1 MQNNNKVTPLG
12 AARKL
17 VHLLQLDNK
26 EVSAIYVYAI
36 LAGLVQLITPLGI
49 QSIIGFVMA
58 GSLSTSIV
66 VLITVVVVGVFLNG
80 LFQIRQLQIIEKI
93 KQKIY
98 TRDALIFADR
108 IPNLNIEKLD
118 KYYLPELVNRFFD
131 TITLQKGIEKIL
143 LEIPAAFIQ
152 IIFGIILL
160 SLYHPIFIA
169 FGIVLLLMLYIILR
183 TTLPQGFT
191 KNMEASDYKYKTA
204 AWLQELARV
213 VKTFKYA
220 QKTSIHVDKTDSLV
234 SNYLFARTGY
244 FKILLT
250 QFWSLVVFKIIIT
263 AAMLI
268 VGVYLLLNQQ
278 INIGQF
284 IAADIVILA
293 VINSVEKL
301 ILTLDKAYDSLTA
314 IEKLNNIKSA
324 ALEDSGNEL
333 VTSKKGIAIGF
344 NGVNFKY
351 PDGKHV
357 LQDVSFNINEG
368 EKVLI
373 VGASGSGKSTLLRL
387 LTGTFTAFEGS
398 IRINN
403 IAIGSYSIKS
413 LRSNTSVLISQQDIF
428 QGTLRDNITM
438 GDTAVESYKLFE
450 ISKKTGL
457 DNFISGLEMGF
468 DSIIDPAGKK
478 LPEKIKQGILLA
490 RALLNKKQLF
500 LLENPFDGLS
510 TETIEETKQTI
521 LDMQESTVLITASSN
536 LFKEVFNKVIYI
548 ENGMIISIETINN
561 K

>member
-1 MQNNNKVTPLG
+1 MTYKKISPIV

-17 VHLLQLDNK
+17 IAILQLDKK
-26 EVSAIYVYAI
+26 EVSAIYIYAI
-36 LAGLVQLITPLGI
+36 LAGLVQLVTPLGI

-58 GSLSTSIV
+58 GALSTSIV
-66 VLITVVVVGVFLNG
+66 VLITVVVLGVFLNG

-98 TRDALIFADR
+98 TRDALSFANK
-108 IPNLNIEKLD
+108 IPHLNIEKLD
-118 KYYLPELVNRFFD
+118 NYYLPELVNRFFD

-152 IIFGIILL
+152 ILFGIILL
-160 SLYHPIFIA
+160 SLYHPVFIA
-169 FGIVLLLMLYIILR
+169 FGIVLVVLLYVILA
-183 TTLPQGFT
+183 TTLPKGFT
-191 KNMEASDYKYKTA
+191 KNLLASDYKYKTA

-220 QKTSIHVDKTDSLV
+220 KKTSLHIDKTDDLV
-234 SNYLFARTGY
+234 SNYLIARTSY

-250 QFWSLVVFKIIIT
+250 QFWSLVAFKIIIT

-301 ILTLDKAYDSLTA
+301 ILTLDKAYDTLTA
-314 IEKLNNIKSA
+314 IEKLDKIKSA
-324 ALEDSGNEL
+324 ELESAGTDI
-333 VTSKKGIAIGF
+333 IAGS
-344 NGVNFKY
+344 NGMKIDFKN
-351 PDGKHV
+351 
-357 LQDVSFNINEG
+357 VSFNYPNGKNVLTDINVEIQAG

-373 VGASGSGKSTLLRL
+373 VGNSGSGKSTLLRL
-387 LTGTFTAFEGS
+387 LTGTFTNFSGA

-403 IAIGSYSIKS
+403 IALGSYAIDS
-413 LRSNTSVLISQQDIF
+413 LRSNTGVLISQQDIF
-428 QGTLRDNITM
+428 QGTIRDNITM
-438 GDTAVESYKLFE
+438 GDAS
-450 ISKKTGL
+450 ISNEELYQLTKSTGL
-457 DNFISGLEMGF
+457 ESFIGELEIGF
-468 DSIIDPAGKK
+468 DTDIDPAGKK

-490 RALLNKKQLF
+490 RALFSRKTLL
-500 LLENPFDGLS
+500 LLENPFDGL
-510 TETIEETKQTI
+510 EANTIETVKEMMAKLENVTMLVTAGTNTH
-521 LDMQESTVLITASSN
+521 QEI
-536 LFKEVFNKVIYI
+536 FDKIIYL
-548 ENGMIISIETINN
+548 ENGSVVSFQSKN

>member
-1 MQNNNKVTPLG
+1 MMIYKKITPIV

-17 VHLLQLDNK
+17 IAILQLDKK
-26 EVSAIYVYAI
+26 EVSAIYIYAI
-36 LAGLVQLITPLGI
+36 LAGLVQLVTPLGI

-58 GSLSTSIV
+58 GALSTSIV
-66 VLITVVVVGVFLNG
+66 VLITVVVLGVFLNG

-98 TRDALIFADR
+98 TRDALSFANK
-108 IPNLNIEKLD
+108 IPHLNIEKLD
-118 KYYLPELVNRFFD
+118 NYYLPELVNRFFD

-152 IIFGIILL
+152 ILFGIILL
-160 SLYHPIFIA
+160 SLYHPVFIA
-169 FGIVLLLMLYIILR
+169 FGIVLVVLLYVILA
-183 TTLPQGFT
+183 TTLPKGFT
-191 KNMEASDYKYKTA
+191 KNLLASDYKYKTA

-220 QKTSIHVDKTDSLV
+220 KKTSLHIDKTDDLV
-234 SNYLFARTGY
+234 SKYLIARTSY

-250 QFWSLVVFKIIIT
+250 QFWSLVAFKIIIT

-301 ILTLDKAYDSLTA
+301 IQTLDKAYDTLTA
-314 IEKLNNIKSA
+314 IEKLDKIKSA
-324 ALEDSGNEL
+324 ELESAGTDI
-333 VTSKKGIAIGF
+333 IAGS
-344 NGVNFKY
+344 NGMKIDFKN
-351 PDGKHV
+351 
-357 LQDVSFNINEG
+357 VSFNYPNGKNVLTDINVEIQAG

-373 VGASGSGKSTLLRL
+373 VGNSGSGKSTLLRL
-387 LTGTFTAFEGS
+387 LTGTFTNFSGA

-403 IAIGSYSIKS
+403 IALGSYAIDS
-413 LRSNTSVLISQQDIF
+413 LRSNTGVLISQQDIF
-428 QGTLRDNITM
+428 QGTIRDNITM
-438 GDTAVESYKLFE
+438 GDTSITNEELYQLTKS
-450 ISKKTGL
+450 TGL
-457 DNFISGLEMGF
+457 ESFIGELEIGF
-468 DSIIDPAGKK
+468 DTDIDPAGKK

-490 RALLNKKQLF
+490 RALFCRKTLL
-500 LLENPFDGLS
+500 LLENPFDGL
-510 TETIEETKQTI
+510 EVNTIESVKEMMAKLENVTMLVTAGTNTH
-521 LDMQESTVLITASSN
+521 QEI
-536 LFKEVFNKVIYI
+536 FDKIIYL
-548 ENGMIISIETINN
+548 ENGSVISFQSKN

>member
-1 MQNNNKVTPLG
+1 MTYKKITPIV

-17 VHLLQLDNK
+17 VAILQLDKK
-26 EVSAIYVYAI
+26 EVSAIYIYAI
-36 LAGLVQLITPLGI
+36 LAGLVQLVTPLGI

-58 GSLSTSIV
+58 GALSTSIV
-66 VLITVVVVGVFLNG
+66 VLITVVVLGVFLNG

-98 TRDALIFADR
+98 TRDALSFANK
-108 IPNLNIEKLD
+108 IPHLNIEKLD
-118 KYYLPELVNRFFD
+118 NYYLPELVNRFFD

-152 IIFGIILL
+152 ILFGIILL
-160 SLYHPIFIA
+160 SLYHPVFIA
-169 FGIVLLLMLYIILR
+169 FGIVLVVLLYVILA
-183 TTLPQGFT
+183 TTLPKGFT
-191 KNMEASDYKYKTA
+191 KNLLASDYKYKTA

-220 QKTSIHVDKTDSLV
+220 KKTSLHIDKTDDLV
-234 SNYLFARTGY
+234 SNYLIARTSY

-250 QFWSLVVFKIIIT
+250 QFWSLVAFKIIIT

-301 ILTLDKAYDSLTA
+301 ILTLDKAYDTLTA
-314 IEKLNNIKSA
+314 IEKLDKVKSA
-324 ALEDSGNEL
+324 ELESAGNDI
-333 VTSKKGIAIGF
+333 IAGS
-344 NGVNFKY
+344 NGMKIDFKN
-351 PDGKHV
+351 
-357 LQDVSFNINEG
+357 VSFNYPNGKNVLTDINVEIQSG

-373 VGASGSGKSTLLRL
+373 VGNSGSGKSTLLRL
-387 LTGTFTAFEGS
+387 LTGTFTNFSGA

-403 IAIGSYSIKS
+403 IALGSYAIDS
-413 LRSNTSVLISQQDIF
+413 LRSNTGVLISQQDIF
-428 QGTLRDNITM
+428 QGTIRDNITM
-438 GDTAVESYKLFE
+438 GDTSITNEELYQLTKS
-450 ISKKTGL
+450 TGL
-457 DNFISGLEMGF
+457 ESFIGELEIGF
-468 DSIIDPAGKK
+468 DTDIDPAGKK

-490 RALLNKKQLF
+490 RALFSRKTLL
-500 LLENPFDGLS
+500 LLENPFDGL
-510 TETIEETKQTI
+510 ELNTIESVKEMMAKLENVTMLVTAGNNAH
-521 LDMQESTVLITASSN
+521 QEI
-536 LFKEVFNKVIYI
+536 FDKIIYL
-548 ENGMIISIETINN
+548 ENGSVVSFQSKN